1 VILGRTDR
9 LRLGLRDV
17 EADRFEEDV
26 QVGIRTEGLEEARG
40 VEVVGAEVVDHRPAA
55 VQQGLDVDQLEG
67 PDPFVEDA
75 TARGEASLSVVL
87 GQSGAFQVLGAGGA
101 EHPRGSVTRCWAH
114 LFRRRLDL
122 QQDLA
127 QLAPAMRADHDLL
140 ATLVPGRICP
150 ESSHSGHQAISDQIR
165 TYHLDPLRRDLS
177 RHTLQGNDRA
187 PSEASRG
194 ENRRRCHSRNLE
206 RIL

>member
-1 VILGRTDR
+1 VIIGRGDG
-9 LRLGLRDV
+9 LGLGDV

-26 QVGIRTEGLEEARG
+26 QVGVRTEGLEEARG

-87 GQSGAFQVLGAGGA
+87 GQSGALEVIGDGGA
-101 EHPRGSVTRCWAH
+101 EQPRGAVTRRRVR
-114 LFRRRLDL
+114 LFRAGLDF

-127 QLAPAMRADHDLL
+127 QLAPSMRADHDLL
-140 ATLVPGRICP
+140 ATLVPGRIRP

-165 TYHLDPLRRDLS
+165 TYHLDPLRPGSVSTHPPR
-177 RHTLQGNDRA
+177 
-187 PSEASRG
+187 
-194 ENRRRCHSRNLE
+194 
-206 RIL
+206 